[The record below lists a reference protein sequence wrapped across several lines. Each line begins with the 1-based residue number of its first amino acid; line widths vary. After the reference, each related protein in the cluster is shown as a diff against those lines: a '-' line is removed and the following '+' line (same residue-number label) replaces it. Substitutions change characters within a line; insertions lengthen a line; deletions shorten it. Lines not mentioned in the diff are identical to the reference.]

1 MGIRFLC
8 HHCERRLNVKATQ
21 AGQEGECPH
30 CGTTV
35 SIPEKSTIRSEL
47 EKANHPRRRP
57 SHTGS
62 DSVIGLLDTD
72 QDPSVGLPSLNQNTE
87 TPTTPVAK
95 PKLTGSATASKS
107 SNWKSGSF
115 ELDKPGPPD
124 SLGKVDPISEAPKR
138 VWYFRSRELGERGP
152 LRAKEMRIHVDQ
164 GDVTVGC
171 IVWREDWEDWLPAEQ
186 AFPTL
191 AAQAKQ
197 MKQQS
202 RVDRAFKDANY
213 KIPDEFNP
221 HSELNRKRRF
231 KNRMFIAAIAAGI
244 LTIAVLIFVLIKI
257 LAG

>member
-21 AGQEGECPH
+21 AGQKGECPH

-35 SIPEKSTIRSEL
+35 AIPNKSTIRSAS

-62 DSVIGLLDTD
+62 DSVIGLLDAE
-72 QDPSVGLPSLNQNTE
+72 QDLTIGLPRLNQNVASSAESKTAS
-87 TPTTPVAK
+87 VAK
-95 PKLTGSATASKS
+95 LKPFRSPANPAKGSSC
-107 SNWKSGSF
+107 KSGSF

-124 SLGKVDPISEAPKR
+124 SLGKVDPIEQAPKR
-138 VWYFRSRELGERGP
+138 VWYFRSREIGERGP
-152 LRAKEMRIHVDQ
+152 LRAKEMRQHVDQ

-191 AAQAKQ
+191 AALAKQ
-197 MKQQS
+197 LKQQS

-231 KNRMFIAAIAAGI
+231 KNRIFI
-244 LTIAVLIFVLIKI
+244 LTIAFLIFVLTKI